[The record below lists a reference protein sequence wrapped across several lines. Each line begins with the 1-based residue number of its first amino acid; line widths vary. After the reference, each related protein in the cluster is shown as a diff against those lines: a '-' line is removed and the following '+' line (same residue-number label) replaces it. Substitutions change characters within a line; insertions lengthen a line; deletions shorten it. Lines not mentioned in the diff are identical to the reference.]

1 MPARSAGPWL
11 SRIVV
16 GSGDGVSLC
25 AVTIRSHG
33 LDGRR
38 SYYDA
43 ARTLAPFPCLPIL
56 TVLPAYERLGAFYLG
71 REYDPATQQLGAD
84 VLYDS
89 RDLTTHAICI
99 GMTGSGK
106 TGLCLSLLEEAAI
119 DGIPAIA
126 IDPKGDIANLAL
138 TFPQLRPED
147 FRPWVDAGEA
157 ARKGQGLD
165 EFAAQTATAWRKGL
179 EEWGEDGARIQR
191 LRDAASVTIYT
202 PGSSAGRPLSI
213 LRSFAAPDATVAG
226 DATALKERVGSAVA
240 GLLGLLGIDA
250 DPVRSR
256 EYMLLCALID
266 AAWRRGEGLDLAALI
281 RSVQKPP
288 FDQVGVFDLESFF
301 PAKDRTELALR
312 INGLLASPGFDAWL
326 QGDPLDVQSLLY
338 DAAGK
343 PRIAIVS
350 IAHLNDAERMF
361 VVTLVANELVAWMRR
376 QSGTTSLRALFYM
389 DEVFGYFPPSAM
401 PPSKTPLLTLMKQAR
416 AFGLG
421 VVLATQNPVDLDY
434 KGLGNAGT
442 WLIGRLQT
450 ERDKMRVIEGLL
462 GSNAVGGMDKAQ
474 LESAMSSLPQRTFLM
489 RNVHDEAP
497 VLLRTR
503 WALSYLRGPLTLAEI
518 ARLQGAGAPAAPP
531 TPVAVTAAQPS
542 PTVPFRPVPKVQ
554 TAARPVVPTGIDEY
568 FLAASGTS
576 VEYEPRLGA
585 RVRTHF
591 VDAKTGV
598 DLWTEAYYLAPL
610 RDDGPDWEHA
620 ETCREDAM
628 DRREE
633 PAPGASFGAVPGGA
647 LAAKAQ
653 PQHAKA
659 LVEHVYRTSA
669 VAVLRCPALKATAA
683 PDVDEATFRAQLAQ
697 ALRERRDEAV
707 DALRKKFAGR
717 LATVEDRQRR
727 AAQKLAREKD
737 QASNETM
744 SSALSVGGSL
754 LGALFGGGR
763 RSATFGKAASAA
775 RSVGRIGK
783 ERTDVAHAEADV
795 ESLQQ
800 QYAAIE
806 ADLEA
811 EIAALETDLD
821 PAAIKVETVAV
832 KPRKSDI
839 AVSDLALVWQ
849 PA

>member
-1 MPARSAGPWL
+1 MP
-11 SRIVV
+11 
-16 GSGDGVSLC
+16 
-25 AVTIRSHG
+25 
-33 LDGRR
+33 
-38 SYYDA
+38 
-43 ARTLAPFPCLPIL
+43 
-56 TVLPAYERLGAFYLG
+56 PAYEKLGAFYLG
-71 REYDPATQQLGAD
+71 REFDPATQQLGAD

-89 RDLTTHAICI
+89 RDLTTHAVCI

-138 TFPQLRPED
+138 TFPRLQPED
-147 FRPWVDAGEA
+147 FLPWVDPGEA
-157 ARKGQGLD
+157 ARKGQGLE
-165 EFAAQTATAWRKGL
+165 EFAASTAAAWRKGL

-191 LRDAASVTIYT
+191 LRDAATVTIYT

-213 LRSFAAPDATVAG
+213 LRSFAAPDVTVAG

-256 EYMLLCALID
+256 EYILLCALLD
-266 AAWRRGEGLDLAALI
+266 AAWRRGESLDLAALI

-301 PAKDRTELALR
+301 PARDRTELALR
-312 INGLLASPGFDAWL
+312 INALLASPGFEAWL

-338 DAAGK
+338 DDAGK
-343 PRIAIVS
+343 PRISIIS

-450 ERDKMRVIEGLL
+450 ERDKLRVIEGLL
-462 GSNAVGGMDKAQ
+462 GSSAAGGMDKTQ

-518 ARLQGAGAPAAPP
+518 ARLQADAAPASA
-531 TPVAVTAAQPS
+531 AATAAAIVVPPS
-542 PTVPFRPVPKVQ
+542 
-554 TAARPVVPTGIDEY
+554 AARREPGAQASTRPVVPAGVQEY
-568 FLAASGTS
+568 FLAAAGTS

-598 DLWTEAYYLAPL
+598 DLWTESYYLAPL
-610 RDDGPDWEHA
+610 GDSGPDWEHA

-628 DRREE
+628 DRRAE

-647 LAAKAQ
+647 LGIKAQ
-653 PQHAKA
+653 QQHARA
-659 LVEHVYRTSA
+659 LVEHVYRTST
-669 VAVLRCPALKATAA
+669 VSVLRCPALKATATPGA
-683 PDVDEATFRAQLAQ
+683 GEGAFRAQLAQ
-697 ALRERRDEAV
+697 ALRERRDQAV
-707 DALRKKFAGR
+707 DALRKKYAGR
-717 LATVEDRQRR
+717 LAAIEDRQRR
-727 AAQKLAREKD
+727 AVQKLAREKD

-754 LGALFGGGR
+754 LGALLGGGR
-763 RSATFGKAASAA
+763 RAGAFGKAASAA
-775 RSVGRIGK
+775 RSMGRIGK
-783 ERTDVAHAEADV
+783 ERTDVAHAEADIA
-795 ESLQQ
+795 SLQQ
-800 QYAAIE
+800 QYASIE
-806 ADLEA
+806 QDLEA
-811 EIAALETDLD
+811 EVAALESDFD
-821 PAAIKVETVAV
+821 PAAIEVESVAV

-839 AVSDLALVWQ
+839 TVADLALVWQ